1 LLAKA
6 NTIQKHQ
13 GNKEQILKVLN
24 AFENEV
30 KAQSDKKINKD
41 YSKLLLEI
49 TDEIRIYFT
58 SKE

>member
-58 SKE
+58 AKE